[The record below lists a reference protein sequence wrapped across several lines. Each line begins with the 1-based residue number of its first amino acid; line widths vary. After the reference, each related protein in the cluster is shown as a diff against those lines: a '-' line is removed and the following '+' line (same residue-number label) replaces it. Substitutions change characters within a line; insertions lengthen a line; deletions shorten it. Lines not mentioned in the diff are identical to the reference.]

1 LIKSALGK
9 TNFQVFQNPTIMHFY
24 LRLISLH
31 KADL

>member
-1 LIKSALGK
+1 M
-9 TNFQVFQNPTIMHFY
+9 NPTIMHFY